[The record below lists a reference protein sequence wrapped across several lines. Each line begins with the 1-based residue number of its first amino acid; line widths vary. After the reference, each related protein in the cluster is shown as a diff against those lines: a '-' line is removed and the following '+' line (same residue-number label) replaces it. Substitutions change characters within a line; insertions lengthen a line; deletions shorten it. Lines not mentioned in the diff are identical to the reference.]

1 MLTKYKM
8 STKVV
13 NNLISRIQLEHR
25 NGYHQHYSGIYK
37 NGKVY
42 YLGENSLRNCYN
54 GECISFS
61 THAEMDVL
69 QKMLKV
75 AARTTI

>member
-1 MLTKYKM
+1 MNKI
-8 STKVV
+8 V
-13 NNLISRIQLEHR
+13 NNLISRIKTDQR
-25 NGYHQHYSGIYK
+25 TDYHQHYSGIYK
-37 NGKVY
+37 NGKPY

-75 AARTTI
+75 EARTTI